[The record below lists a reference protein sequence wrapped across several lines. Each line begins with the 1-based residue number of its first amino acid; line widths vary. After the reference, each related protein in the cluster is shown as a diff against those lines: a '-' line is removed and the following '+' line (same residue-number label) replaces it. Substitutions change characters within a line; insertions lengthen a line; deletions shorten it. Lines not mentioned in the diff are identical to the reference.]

1 MMDHPIALYS
11 PSKLERFGVCY
22 HGLFL
27 APLNQNGWY
36 KFSDIEIITRSGRRI
51 KPIEPKLKD
60 GSEWREYAPPE
71 RLTRPVLYM
80 HPMAASSAEED
91 TGIDFSGY
99 CILYK
104 FFRHNP
110 MPAYLN
116 YIPARYAYT
125 PDSGGQGVV
134 FRTQGIYMSPI
145 RIGKPIDEG
154 GEVSLPPTRIP
165 LDEALSVTPDGRI
178 RVKGRFPDL
187 ADIFYMWY
195 WSSVSDQTDW
205 YKPFI
210 ESYSL
215 SGEIGSIVA
224 TPIAVAQPEYNYDT
238 DSQLNVGERVTRVS
252 VLVPGVDVCTD
263 PSIWNTDAEITRK
276 PNPDS
281 PDYSRFYEKMTSD
294 VDVCADA
301 LSPTFLSCSIEI
313 ERVVSNSDT
322 ADGGGTISWGE
333 QCGFIASDRL
343 CTGTSGFVNTSKT
356 SNLLESESISL
367 TGWGGSSSGSAKYR
381 SSLKSVFNSRSV
393 DGVEVS
399 RTETNDFESSIIVTF
414 DGQTMM
420 SKQNWPPVQVSGPPL
435 MYDLP
440 RAIQGSET
448 DVRLRFSHCDHEGG
462 LIVEGGN
469 FARAALYRMSLS
481 ADGVHALACL
491 VTEGTV
497 AFSAG
502 VGYFLD
508 PATIKHRLVIG
519 RIFGFGISVPGREI
533 TEAEMNSQLF
543 IAYDPLEKKFSD
555 IYTHPVY
562 FQ

>member
-1 MMDHPIALYS
+1 MMDHPIALSS
-11 PSKLERFGVCY
+11 PSRLERFGVCY

-27 APLNQNGWY
+27 APLNQGGRY

-51 KPIEPKLKD
+51 KPIEPKIED
-60 GSEWREYAPPE
+60 GLELREYSPVK
-71 RLTRPVLYM
+71 LSRPALYM
-80 HPMAASSAEED
+80 HPMAASSVEED

-99 CILYK
+99 YITYDGLYS
-104 FFRHNP
+104 NQLP
-110 MPAYLN
+110 TYLSHV
-116 YIPARYAYT
+116 PARYAYT
-125 PDSGGQGVV
+125 PDSLGQGVV
-134 FRTQGIYMSPI
+134 FSHEDTYMSPI
-145 RIGKPIDEG
+145 RIGKPLNTG
-154 GEVSLPPTRIP
+154 GEISLPVQSIMIGKV
-165 LDEALSVTPDGRI
+165 LSVTPDGRI
-178 RVKGRFPDL
+178 RVRGRFPDI

-195 WSSVSDQTDW
+195 WINNQTDR

-215 SGEIGSIVA
+215 SGELGSIIA
-224 TPIAVAQPEYNYDT
+224 TPVAVAQPEYSYDT
-238 DSQLNVGERVTRVS
+238 GSQANVGERVVRVS
-252 VLVPGVDVCTD
+252 VLVPGVGVCTD
-263 PSIWNTDAEITRK
+263 PSIWDATAEITRE
-276 PNPDS
+276 PMPES

-294 VDVCADA
+294 IDSCADA
-301 LSPTFLSCSIEI
+301 LSPTFLSCSVEI
-313 ERVVSNSDT
+313 ERVVSNSDD
-322 ADGGGTISWGE
+322 ADGGGSISWGE

-343 CTGTSGFVNTSKT
+343 CIGTSGFVNTSKT
-356 SNLLESESISL
+356 STLLESESISL
-367 TGWGGSSSGSAKYR
+367 TGWGGSSSGSAEYT
-381 SSLKSVFNSRSV
+381 SSLESVFNSRSV
-393 DGVEVS
+393 DGIEVS

-420 SKQNWPPVQVSGPPL
+420 SKQNWPPVQVSGSSFVSF
-435 MYDLP
+435 YLP
-440 RAIQGSET
+440 RAIQGAET
-448 DVRLRFSHCDHEGG
+448 DVRLIFPHCDHEGG
-462 LIVEGGN
+462 TIEAGVN
-469 FARAALYRMSLS
+469 YARAAFYKMALS

-497 AFSAG
+497 AFSSG

-519 RIFGFGISVPGREI
+519 RIFGFGISVTGREI